1 MSLALFLQKNYMFS
15 PARFLQLIIYIYICK
30 GCTGQNLQQPFGDG
44 REMRAAWVA
53 TVENIDWPSSKK
65 LTAEQQQNEFKNIVS
80 RYADAGFNALF
91 VQIRPCA
98 DAFYP
103 SPYEPWSPYLMGVR
117 GYDPGY
123 DPLKFMID
131 ECHRQGL
138 EFHAWFNPYRAIIN
152 IHNDRSDISHITK
165 LKPEWF
171 ITYGN
176 IKLFNP
182 GLPEVWTYIKEIVMD
197 VVRKYDIDGV
207 HLDDYFYPYKIP
219 GKPFPDQKAYTI
231 YNKGMNREDW
241 RRQNVDT
248 VIHLLHNAIAKEKPY
263 IRFGVSPFGVWRNSS
278 ADADGSATRAGC
290 TNYDDLYADILKW
303 LKNDWIDYA
312 APQLYWETGNKL
324 CDYNTLAQWW
334 NDHSYGKQIYI
345 GHAAYRLMEK
355 TPSWC
360 SANQICTQVQ
370 VLRNH
375 NNVKGSIYYNT
386 NSMMK
391 NPHHIMDSLRLNYY
405 SVRCL
410 APSKQGIKNNKPEK
424 PLIKKYDKFS
434 KTVQLD
440 LDDSTFNNLRFVVL
454 YANNSIYKTMAIDRY
469 VKTVLIEN
477 NISQYKLSYIDK
489 YGTESELTTIT
500 D

>member
-1 MSLALFLQKNYMFS
+1 MLLSH
-15 PARFLQLIIYIYICK
+15 RFVLLIIYIYICQT
-30 GCTGQNLQQPFGDG
+30 CIAQSHAQPINTE

-65 LTAEQQQNEFKNIVS
+65 LTADQQQNEFKNIVS

-103 SPYEPWSPYLMGVR
+103 SPYEPWSNYLTGVK
-117 GYDPGY
+117 GKDPGY

-152 IHNDRSDISHITK
+152 ISYDRSDISHITK

-182 GLPEVWTYIKEIVMD
+182 GLPEVWVYIKEIVMD
-197 VVRKYDIDGV
+197 VVKKYDIDGV
-207 HLDDYFYPYKIP
+207 HLDDYFYPYKIH
-219 GKPFPDQKAYTI
+219 GKPFPDQKTYNI
-231 YNKGMNREDW
+231 YNNGMSLDNW

-248 VIHLLHNAIAKEKPY
+248 VIHILHDAIAKEKPY
-263 IRFGVSPFGVWRNSS
+263 IRFGVSPFGVWRNKHI
-278 ADADGSATRAGC
+278 DGEGSATRAGC
-290 TNYDDLYADILKW
+290 TNFDDLYADILKW

-312 APQLYWETGNKL
+312 APQLYWETGNRL
-324 CDYNTLAQWW
+324 CDYYTLAQWW
-334 NDHSYGKQIYI
+334 NDHSYGRHIYI
-345 GHAAYRLMEK
+345 GHASYRLFEK

-360 SANQICTQVQ
+360 SSNQICTQVKT
-370 VLRNH
+370 LRNH
-375 NNVKGSIYYNT
+375 ENLQGSIFYNT

-405 SVRCL
+405 SRRCL
-410 APSKQGIKNNKPEK
+410 APLKQGFSIIRIEK
-424 PLIKKYDKFS
+424 PVIKSYDRIT
-434 KTVQLD
+434 KTALLD
-440 LDDSTFNNLRFVVL
+440 LNDSTLKNLRFVVVYNQNL
-454 YANNSIYKTMAIDRY
+454 IYKVTAITQFIQTDAAEKNSITDSYKISY
-469 VKTVLIEN
+469 V
-477 NISQYKLSYIDK
+477 DK
-489 YGTESELTTIT
+489 FGRESEGTVVE
-500 D
+500 